1 MGERKNFHLELTSD
15 AEQLRDVRD
24 AIRAWADED
33 GWEEHDI
40 ADIVLAIDEAL
51 TNVIRHGYG
60 GKSGQRIIVDMKAI
74 DDPRRGAAIEIWIRD
89 FGIQVPL
96 DSIAGRDLADLRPG
110 GLGVHII
117 HSVMEGAR
125 YRHMPDGGTE
135 LYMKKSRARRSSGE
149 CDDESAS

>member
-1 MGERKNFHLELTSD
+1 MGKRKDFHLELTSD
-15 AEQLRDVRD
+15 AEKLRDVRD

-40 ADIVLAIDEAL
+40 ADIVLAVDEAL
-51 TNVIRHGYG
+51 TNVIRHSYG
-60 GKSGQRIIVDMKAI
+60 GEPGQRILVDVKAI
-74 DDPRRGAAIEIWIRD
+74 DEPRRSAAIEIRIRD
-89 FGIQVPL
+89 FGKQVPL

-117 HSVMEGAR
+117 HCVMEGAR

-135 LYMKKSRARRSSGE
+135 LYMKKYRARRPAGG
-149 CDDESAS
+149 DSAPAS